1 MKITFLATHLK
12 INGGNRIILTYANLL
27 SGMGHQVTVVA
38 LTNGKVRRLIKNII
52 RVKPGWI
59 PKFVPNVLWVK
70 DYSESNIPN
79 ADVVVATAWQSAG
92 SVASYGAQK
101 GKKFYLSLHYESLY
115 HGAPELVDP
124 TYRLPLTKIVPSSW
138 LQKIIKDKFQS
149 DSHVIVI
156 PVDLGL
162 FRFLPEYRKPAPI
175 RIMMLNHTYAWKGTK
190 IGLDVFRK
198 IKADLPDI
206 QLVMFGVRNKKFND
220 PICNEYHFNPKQND
234 LAKIYSSCHIYV
246 CTSEYEALG
255 MPAMEAMACKC
266 AAVTFDT
273 GGSSEYAIDGKTAFV
288 AKHNDVADLE
298 AKLRLAISNE
308 KLREEISQRGYDFIR
323 DNFDWSDAADK
334 MAKIF
339 TDGK

>member
-1 MKITFLATHLK
+1 MKITFLAGHLK
-12 INGGNRIILTYANLL
+12 INGGNRIILKYADLL
-27 SGMGHQVTVVA
+27 ARMGHEVTLAA
-38 LTNGKVRRLIKNII
+38 LTNGWIRRAFKNII
-52 RVKPGWI
+52 HLKPSWTPGLAAKVIWI
-59 PKFVPNVLWVK
+59 A
-70 DYSESNIPN
+70 DYKENNIP
-79 ADVVVATAWQSAG
+79 DGDIIVATAWPMAGPVALYSAK
-92 SVASYGAQK
+92 K

-115 HGAPELVDP
+115 HGPSDLVDP
-124 TYRLPLTKIVPSSW
+124 TYRLPLIKIVPSRW

-156 PVDLGL
+156 PVDLDL
-162 FRFLPEYRKPAPI
+162 FKFLSEYRKPTPL
-175 RIMMLNHTYAWKGTK
+175 RILMLNHTYPWKGTK

-198 IKADLPDI
+198 IKTDFPDV

-220 PICNEYHFNPKQND
+220 SICDEYHFNPKQDD

-273 GGSSEYAIDGKTAFV
+273 GGSSEYALDGETAFV

-308 KLREEISQRGYDFIR
+308 KLRFEISQRGYDFISSKFSW
-323 DNFDWSDAADK
+323 DDAASEI
-334 MAKIF
+334 AKVF
-339 TDGK
+339 SNVR